1 MMNQQIFFFMHN
13 MCLGLNCME
22 IKDKMNVA
30 QQQNKQLHQYKYI
43 YYLLLSSVYLVYSV
57 YSVYSHDIIS
67 N

>member
-1 MMNQQIFFFMHN
+1 MIMMNQQIFFFMHN

-30 QQQNKQLHQYKYI
+30 QQQKKQLHQYIYI
-43 YYLLLSSVYLVYSV
+43 YLLLSSVYLVYSV
-57 YSVYSHDIIS
+57 YSDDIIS